1 MSRGRIPRLGAAV
14 LVALTTAAAACGADS
29 QGLVVSFYTPA
40 TDGATFTA
48 IAQRCNQQ
56 FGGRFTIAQVSLPR
70 SPNEQRL
77 QLARRLTGNDRTLD
91 VMALDVVWTAEFAEA
106 GWALPL
112 SDDPA
117 GLAENDAV
125 ADTLPGPL
133 ATAGWNHK
141 LYAAPVTTNTQ
152 LLWYRPDLVNSPPTD
167 WNAMIAEAARLHAA
181 GEPSWIAVQANQ
193 GEGLV
198 VWFNTL
204 LVSAG
209 GSVLSEDGRHV
220 TLTDTPAHRAATVSA
235 LQILKSVATTP
246 GADPSITRTEEGSA
260 RLAFEQGKAALEVN
274 WPFVFASM
282 LENAV
287 KGGVPFLPLNRIP
300 QLAGSINDIGT
311 FTPSDEQFRIAY
323 DASQQVFGFAPY
335 PAVAPG
341 QPAKVTIGGL
351 NLAVAKTTRH
361 RAEAFEAVRCLR
373 DQHNQRYVSL
383 EGGSA
388 RGAGVAVL
396 RSAIPGEVSDARHY
410 SAATHRCRGAA
421 GDAGVPG
428 VVHPA
433 RGGAEPDHRDRPG
446 VHGRRTCRAG
456 AESHRRHG
464 PAPVTSVEQR
474 TATAVFSRT
483 GSRMAERRLA
493 FMLVAPAAMLMVAVT
508 AYPIGYALW
517 LSLQRNNLATPNDT
531 AFIGLGNYHTIL
543 IDRYWWTALAVTLA
557 ITAVSVTIEFV
568 LGLALA
574 LVMHRTLIGK
584 GLVRTAV
591 LIPYGIVTVV
601 ASYSWYYAWTP
612 GTGYLAN
619 LLPYDS
625 APLTQQIPSLGIVVI
640 AEVWKTTPFMS
651 LLLLAG
657 LALVPEDLLR
667 AAQVDGASAW
677 RRLTKVI
684 LPMIKPAIVVALL
697 FRTLDAFRIFD
708 NIYVLTG
715 GSNNTG
721 SVSILGY
728 DNLFKGF
735 NVGLGSAVSVL
746 IFGCVAVIAFI
757 FIKLF
762 GAAAPGGEPSGR

>member
-361 RAEAFEAVRCLR
+361 RAKAFEAVRCLR

-383 EGGSA
+383 EGGLPAVRASLYSDPQFQA
-388 RGAGVAVL
+388 KYPMHAIIRQQLTDAAVRPATPVYQALSIRLAAVL
-396 RSAIPGEVSDARHY
+396 SPITEIDPESTADELAAQAQKAIDGM
-410 SAATHRCRGAA
+410 G
-421 GDAGVPG
+421 
-428 VVHPA
+428 
-433 RGGAEPDHRDRPG
+433 
-446 VHGRRTCRAG
+446 
-456 AESHRRHG
+456 
-464 PAPVTSVEQR
+464 
-474 TATAVFSRT
+474 
-483 GSRMAERRLA
+483 
-493 FMLVAPAAMLMVAVT
+493 
-508 AYPIGYALW
+508 
-517 LSLQRNNLATPNDT
+517 
-531 AFIGLGNYHTIL
+531 
-543 IDRYWWTALAVTLA
+543 
-557 ITAVSVTIEFV
+557 
-568 LGLALA
+568 
-574 LVMHRTLIGK
+574 
-584 GLVRTAV
+584 
-591 LIPYGIVTVV
+591 
-601 ASYSWYYAWTP
+601 
-612 GTGYLAN
+612 
-619 LLPYDS
+619 LLP
-625 APLTQQIPSLGIVVI
+625 
-640 AEVWKTTPFMS
+640 
-651 LLLLAG
+651 
-657 LALVPEDLLR
+657 
-667 AAQVDGASAW
+667 
-677 RRLTKVI
+677 
-684 LPMIKPAIVVALL
+684 
-697 FRTLDAFRIFD
+697 
-708 NIYVLTG
+708 
-715 GSNNTG
+715 
-721 SVSILGY
+721 
-728 DNLFKGF
+728 
-735 NVGLGSAVSVL
+735 
-746 IFGCVAVIAFI
+746 
-757 FIKLF
+757 
-762 GAAAPGGEPSGR
+762 